1 MNQVA
6 CLKCG
11 SLRLHR
17 SRRKSWMES
26 AAALAGWR
34 TRRCRECNARFL
46 QCGTRLTPV
55 THLNRVRK
63 RLLAVAAVAGA
74 IAVVL
79 MVILYLSRPQ
89 ATPPLDGII
98 LPL

>member
-1 MNQVA
+1 MKQVA

-26 AAALAGWR
+26 AAGFAGWR

-46 QCGTRLTPV
+46 QCGGKLTPAAN
-55 THLNRVRK
+55 LNRVRN
-63 RLLAVAAVAGA
+63 RVLVVGGVIGAVAAVLA
-74 IAVVL
+74 
-79 MVILYLSRPQ
+79 VILYLGRAQS
-89 ATPPLDGII
+89 TPPLDGMI